1 MVLTSFVTLRLFDRN
16 QCCYAESVNGKTT
29 WTGRVQRVV
38 DVLASTKLAAAIIA
52 YAFALVL
59 FGTLY
64 QWSAT
69 LYEAQTH
76 VFYAWLLTEFGLPLP
91 GGAMLLVAF
100 VINLC
105 CSLVRTIPRVWRPAG
120 LVVLHLGLML
130 LVAIGLSGVGTQFY
144 TLGLWEGEVADRVF
158 DPDRWEFVAHRGSE
172 TIARWDL
179 AEIPERIDLT
189 AAGAPEALERGAVY
203 LHAGADAAPGGQVA
217 FMPLDEP
224 LLGRER
230 LPLVELRNAGASHF
244 IWAGEPS
251 SALRAGPIEL
261 AVEPASID
269 LPFAVVLRDFSAS
282 FFPASEVPAA
292 FTSQVQVQD
301 GPSTFTAEIGMNEP
315 LRYRGW
321 VFYQSSYLAGPDRW
335 ASIFQVQRTRT
346 SWAPYLAVGMI
357 VLGGFWHYA
366 SRRLRSRAPRRPAA
380 IVPVALLVFGLW
392 TTATVD
398 LAAQS
403 VESGVS
409 IQDVPASFERVLVLS
424 GGRVMPI
431 RTYAR
436 VVLES
441 LSGRQSV
448 DSDDA
453 VAWMYALLT
462 DPDRIALQE
471 VVRVENPA
479 VYPALGMAI
488 RDRRRLS
495 LADLAPY
502 IDRIVAAGREIA
514 PDDRDPLRRGVLS
527 LAVKTDYLMRMATS
541 GAAGLVADASPLYLE
556 HELRIVAGDDGTW
569 HHPADP
575 DLQIDSLAA
584 VAVRDALAA
593 AAADPRSEAAWDRV
607 AQAQLDQSAAP
618 RSFALRAELIYEA
631 FRPSRVAARLLA
643 LALTV
648 LLLAPAL
655 GRLRERFQRYARVFG
670 AGIAWS
676 VAALLMVD
684 IVLRVL
690 ITGRPPIT
698 SLPSSI
704 GFVATALVIAVLTM
718 TRSRPASRAAGLAAG
733 LGLLF
738 VSAGFGSGQD
748 PIGVVQAI
756 LDTNFWLSVH
766 VLTIASGYS
775 FVLFAAL
782 VSAVYVVR
790 RLHHGAPLP
799 QQVPTYRLMMLLLRL
814 ALALTFLG
822 TVLGGFWADQ
832 AWGRFWG
839 WDPKENG
846 ALLLI
851 LWGAFALHARPAR
864 LVDDLGVALIGVWGL
879 AIVAFSW
886 FGVNMMAQGLHSYG
900 WSDAGAYVMFVA
912 LGLVVLFN
920 LVAIPVAIVQRRIRR
935 RGERVTIESIA
946 VSEAWFRVELGL
958 SAELRVDPGSAIALE
973 IHDSSRREIRA
984 YSPVH
989 TPTDGQS
996 GTGKR
1001 LVLIGRLREEGFA
1014 SQYFQHR
1021 ARVGDVLGF
1030 WSGSRSL
1037 AGTRVAEQEYF
1048 LCRAEGVTPMLA
1060 LLHDRIAKWDAGLL
1074 APDYRAELHWAAYDA
1089 QLPVGPEL
1097 APLLEREWITIRHYP
1112 AGERIFLEE
1121 LGAADWNQA
1130 TAAYVCGGSAFCD
1143 DLRGQRDVVAP
1154 SIPWYEEAFVQGT
1167 TRNERSGTVQ
1177 RVTYT
1182 DAHGRDH
1189 LLQVRPGQSL
1199 LEAMEAAGVVLRA
1212 GGCRVGQCT
1221 ACLCTVRS
1229 GRVSLDTPNALPHQ
1243 LAASGHIL
1251 TCVAYPLDST
1261 TIGPA
1266 TLQTEPSDAYL
1277 AADRSGDA
1285 QTGTPKDRKR

>member
-1 MVLTSFVTLRLFDRN
+1 MSGN
-16 QCCYAESVNGKTT
+16 TT
-29 WTGRVQRVV
+29 WTGRVRRVV
-38 DVLASTKLAAAIIA
+38 DVLASTKLAAVIIA

-69 LYEAQTH
+69 LYQAQTH
-76 VFYAWLLTEFGLPLP
+76 VFYAWFLTEFGVPLP
-91 GGAMLLVAF
+91 GGATLLVAF
-100 VINLC
+100 VINLS
-105 CSLVRTIPRVWRPAG
+105 CSLIRTIPRVWRPAG

-158 DPDRWEFVAHRGSE
+158 DPDRWEFVAHRGAE

-189 AAGAPEALERGAVY
+189 AAGAPEAFERGAVY
-203 LHAGADAAPGGQVA
+203 SHAGADAAPGGQVA

-230 LPLVELRNAGASHF
+230 LPLVELRAAGAHHF
-244 IWAGEPS
+244 IWAGDPS
-251 SALRAGPIEL
+251 SALRVGPIEL

-269 LPFAVVLRDFSAS
+269 LPFAVVLRDFSAR

-292 FTSQVQVQD
+292 FTSQVQVHD

-366 SRRLRSRAPRRPAA
+366 SRRLRSRGQRRPAAA

-392 TTATVD
+392 PAATVD

-403 VESGVS
+403 SEPDVS
-409 IQDVPASFERVLVLS
+409 IRDVPAGFERVLVLS

-441 LSGRQSV
+441 LSGRQRV
-448 DSDDA
+448 DSDEA
-453 VAWMYALLT
+453 LAWMYALLT

-502 IDRIVAAGREIA
+502 IERVVAAGQEIA

-541 GAAGLVADASPLYLE
+541 GAAGLVAGASPLYLE
-556 HELRIVAGDDGTW
+556 HELRLVAGDDGTW

-575 DLQIDSLAA
+575 ELRIDAQAAAA
-584 VAVRDALAA
+584 VRSALAS
-593 AAADPRSEAAWDRV
+593 AAADPQSEAAWDRV
-607 AQAQLDQSAAP
+607 ATAQLAQSAAP
-618 RSFALRAELIYEA
+618 RPFALRAELVYEA

-643 LALTV
+643 VALAALV
-648 LLLAPAL
+648 LAPAF
-655 GRLRERFQRYARVFG
+655 GRLRERFQRYARWLG
-670 AGIAWS
+670 AAVAWS
-676 VAALLMVD
+676 AAVLLVAD
-684 IVLRVL
+684 IALRVL

-704 GFVATALVIAVLTM
+704 GFVATALVVAVLAM
-718 TRSRPASRAAGLAAG
+718 TRSRPASRAAGIAAG

-799 QQVPTYRLMMLLLRL
+799 QQVPTYRLMMVLLRL
-814 ALALTFLG
+814 ALTLTFLG

-864 LVDDLGVALIGVWGL
+864 LLDDLGVALVGVWGL

-900 WSDAGAYVMFVA
+900 WSDAGAYVMFVS

-935 RGERVTIESIA
+935 RGTRATIESIV
-946 VSEAWFRVELGL
+946 VSEAWFRVELGVF
-958 SAELRVDPGSAIALE
+958 ADVRVDPGAAVALE

-984 YSPVH
+984 YSPVQ
-989 TPTDGQS
+989 TPSVGEP
-996 GTGKR
+996 GAVKR
-1001 LVLIGRLREEGFA
+1001 FVLIGRLREQGFA
-1014 SQYFQHR
+1014 AQYFQHR
-1021 ARVGDVLGF
+1021 ARVGDVLGM
-1030 WSGSRSL
+1030 WPGSRSL
-1037 AGTRVAEQEYF
+1037 AGARVAEREFF

-1060 LLHDRIAKWDAGLL
+1060 LLHDRIAKWDAGML
-1074 APDYRAELHWAAYDA
+1074 APDYSAQLHWAAYDA
-1089 QLPVGPEL
+1089 QLPVGTEL
-1097 APLLEREWITIRHYP
+1097 APLLEREWITIHHYDT
-1112 AGERIFLEE
+1112 GERIHLEE
-1121 LGAADWNQA
+1121 LGAADWNQT

-1143 DLRGQRDVVAP
+1143 DLRGQRDVIAP
-1154 SIPWYEEAFVQGT
+1154 SITWHEEAFVQGT
-1167 TRNERSGTVQ
+1167 TRNERSGAVQ

-1182 DAHGRDH
+1182 DAQGRDH

-1199 LEAMEAAGVVLRA
+1199 LEAMEGAGVMLRA

-1251 TCVAYPLDST
+1251 ACVAYPLDST
-1261 TIGPA
+1261 AIGPA
-1266 TLQTEPSDAYL
+1266 TLQTEPTGAHF
-1277 AADRSGDA
+1277 ATDRSGGA
-1285 QTGTPKDRKR
+1285 ETGTPQDRNR